1 MKIFIL
7 NSSGNAGKS
16 LLARE
21 LFFPRL
27 EGAKIVEIETVN
39 SGGANFER
47 LNIKKFKG
55 SDEFTDIY
63 MGILETENLILDVG
77 ASNLTSFWE
86 SMSTFAGVET
96 LFDYFVIPTSTRG
109 KIQEDTYKTINFLQG
124 EGIPVEKIK
133 VVFNEVKSTVAQ
145 DFEVLLSADFP
156 FDESLYIM
164 QNEALFNDLGFLKK
178 TIADIFNPDLAAYK
192 GLFLNEKDGAEKLRL
207 VKMDLSNRQAQVVKS
222 RMDTVFSEITGLNP
236 HWIGSIGAEHK
247 KPSKAKPKIK
257 KEPIEESIVSEDDEE
272 L

>member
-1 MKIFIL
+1 VKIFIL

-39 SGGANFER
+39 SGGANFES

-77 ASNLTSFWE
+77 ASNLTSFWQN
-86 SMSTFAGVET
+86 MSTFAGVET

-133 VVFNEVKSTVAQ
+133 VVFNEVKTTVAQ

-156 FDESLYIM
+156 FDENLFIL

-178 TIADIFNPDLAAYK
+178 TISDIYNPDLEAYK

-236 HWIGSIGAEHK
+236 HWIGSIVAEDK
-247 KPSKAKPKIK
+247 KQSKSKPKTK
-257 KEPIEESIVSEDDEE
+257 NEQIEESIVSEDDEE